1 MLHLC
6 IFTQPIYVA
15 LVYYLNSLYLCQEQ
29 TNFHLAECSLCFCE
43 NCIESGTV
51 PREENWESY
60 HFYIIIYYPYSC
72 CSNCRK
78 ASHSTHCRAR
88 STTTNFWGSTAWTA
102 QMDSRGEEEGEAQK
116 CWREKAHRWG
126 ESPSKTVDPSKIP
139 SHNLTKFLHPR
150 TLSFPPSTPKA
161 HRWWLHCVGLQY
173 FCMHLGRKTVLLNI
187 VTPWRFFFIFFLEI
201 WIWMLVWLSDRILG
215 NGNHYPCT
223 YP

>member
-6 IFTQPIYVA
+6 IFTQPIYFA

-29 TNFHLAECSLCFCE
+29 TNFHLAECSLCFRE

-72 CSNCRK
+72 CCNCRK
-78 ASHSTHCRAR
+78 ASHSTQCRAR

-126 ESPSKTVDPSKIP
+126 ESPSKTVDPCKIP
-139 SHNLTKFLHPR
+139 SHNLTNFSIQEHYHFL
-150 TLSFPPSTPKA
+150 PP
-161 HRWWLHCVGLQY
+161 HRKLTGDDCIVLDFNISACIWEEKL
-173 FCMHLGRKTVLLNI
+173 FCLT
-187 VTPWRFFFIFFLEI
+187 
-201 WIWMLVWLSDRILG
+201 
-215 NGNHYPCT
+215 
-223 YP
+223 